1 MKQVTFSSFKGGA
14 GKTTAV
20 MAVTSVLVS
29 MGKRVALIDAD
40 ENIPLLEWR
49 DAAIEA
55 DTWSD
60 LITVF
65 EADDLSSFEKAFES
79 SASQNMDYTIIDTRG
94 GGSELNN
101 ACLINTDLVI
111 IPSALTK
118 LDMTQALS
126 TFEHTVELHQA
137 TQTNIPT
144 ALLISRV
151 PVGKLTISQKQDLEA
166 LSTLPC
172 CETCLHSRDAYAS
185 IAKRGLLH
193 SVQEQMANDP
203 MKRIS
208 AGHFATALAEA
219 KSLTTDILEALGD
232 S

>member
-1 MKQVTFSSFKGGA
+1 MKQVTFSSFKGGS
-14 GKTTAV
+14 GKTSAV
-20 MAVTSVLVS
+20 MVVTSILAS
-29 MGKRVALIDAD
+29 MGKSIALIDAD

-49 DAAIEA
+49 DAAIA
-55 DTWSD
+55 AGTWSD
-60 LITVF
+60 QVTVF
-65 EADDLSSFEKAFES
+65 EADDLLSFEKAFES
-79 SASQNMDYTIIDTRG
+79 AASQNTDYTLIDTRG

-137 TQTNIPT
+137 THASIPT
-144 ALLISRV
+144 ALLISRI
-151 PVGKLTISQKQDLEA
+151 PVGKLTISQRQDLEA

-172 CETCLHSRDAYAS
+172 CETRLHNRDAYAS

-193 SVQEQMANDP
+193 LVHEQIANDP

-208 AGHFATALAEA
+208 AGHFATALEEA
-219 KSLTTDILEALGD
+219 KSLTQDILEALGD
-232 S
+232 A